1 MGFRRDMPFAASL
14 ITGLG
19 VIVAVGGTDSSAA
32 AMESR
37 EDVLP
42 LATSAMEDAAENAD
56 AGIVREAAMR
66 KAKVFMVDGMG
77 VELCR
82 WM

>member
-1 MGFRRDMPFAASL
+1 
-14 ITGLG
+14 
-19 VIVAVGGTDSSAA
+19 
-32 AMESR
+32 MESR